1 MSNSNH
7 LNFILFQ
14 RLFHAEDVIDKILQR
29 RFTFEYEFSY
39 SACIALRRQIV
50 LYTFRAA
57 MFCNNIVHHMFK
69 YVCVI
74 FKFLL
79 LRSLKVVEDEE
90 KLSVVLTHQYVLFFD
105 QIVADGPRSI
115 IIIAANLRPL
125 GAYRLHVT
133 LVRFQVE
140 SSACLTMHLATLVIF
155 QLTVTSCARVNKSI
169 A

>member
-1 MSNSNH
+1 MLKNELAVIARTVMSNSNH

-14 RLFHAEDVIDKILQR
+14 RLFHAEDVVDKILQR
-29 RFTFEYEFSY
+29 SFTFEYEFAY
-39 SACIALRRQIV
+39 STCIALRRHIV

-69 YVCVI
+69 CVHRI

-105 QIVADGPRSI
+105 QIVADDTHIIIISI
-115 IIIAANLRPL
+115 IIIIGNL
-125 GAYRLHVT
+125 
-133 LVRFQVE
+133 
-140 SSACLTMHLATLVIF
+140 
-155 QLTVTSCARVNKSI
+155 
-169 A
+169 